1 MFNGFS
7 KFESLDPSH
16 VTALALQVCVAE
28 TRGRLTVFK
37 SASFQVLTMSVVIVK
52 TVVTPSAT
60 RAGVAFRLSQNDTH
74 DMITINPD
82 GI

>member
-1 MFNGFS
+1 M
-7 KFESLDPSH
+7 
-16 VTALALQVCVAE
+16 TALALQVFVAE
-28 TRGRLTVFK
+28 TRATVQK
-37 SASFQVLTMSVVIVK
+37 LASFQVLTMSVVIVK

>member
-1 MFNGFS
+1 M
-7 KFESLDPSH
+7 DDI
-16 VTALALQVCVAE
+16 
-28 TRGRLTVFK
+28 
-37 SASFQVLTMSVVIVK
+37 SVVIVN
-52 TVVTPSAT
+52 TVVTPRAT